1 VNGGSLDP
9 DDWAALRALAHR
21 ALDGSLDAL
30 AGIREGVPWQAIP
43 AEVRAAI
50 AGDPLPRA
58 ASDPADVYAAFAEQ
72 IAPYAVDN
80 RHPRFFGW
88 VHGAGTPAGIIAGL
102 LAAGMNANVGGR
114 DHAAVEVERRVIRW
128 WCELFGLPDSASG
141 ILTTG
146 TSMANLIAVL
156 VARRHALGAAVRADG
171 VAHAAEL
178 TAYTSTE
185 AHGSVAR
192 AFDVAGLGSA
202 ALRAIPVDTA
212 LRIDLA
218 ALRAALG
225 ADRGAGKQPFMLI
238 ATAGS
243 ASTGAIDDLHALA
256 DYAHAEGLWFHVD
269 GAFGALAQLAP
280 AHRLLIAG
288 IERADSIAFDLHK
301 WLHVPY
307 DAGAV
312 LVRDG
317 ALHAATFADHAP
329 YLARTERGTAAG
341 QPWFTDFGP
350 ELSRGFRALGVWFT
364 MKTYGLDRFGALIDA
379 QCALAAALGERIDAE
394 PLLELLAPVTLNI
407 VCFRYAPAS
416 LDIASSDAL
425 NGRIVVELQE
435 RGIAVPSTTR
445 VGGRLAIRLNIMNH
459 RTTADDL
466 EQTLAAVLAIGAEA
480 LKADR
485 VPGNTPLR

>member
-1 VNGGSLDP
+1 MDLDP
-9 DDWAALRALAHR
+9 SDWAAFRALAHR
-21 ALDGSLDAL
+21 ALDETLDDVGA
-30 AGIREGVPWQAIP
+30 IRERPPWRAIP
-43 AEVRAAI
+43 AGVRASIGA
-50 AGDPLPRA
+50 DPLPRA
-58 ASDPADVYAAFAEQ
+58 ASDPAAVYAAFAEQ

-128 WCELFGLPDSASG
+128 WCEVFGLPPGASG

-146 TSMANLIAVL
+146 TSMANLIGVL
-156 VARRHALGAAVRADG
+156 VARRAACGADVRTAGVPASLGLCG
-171 VAHAAEL
+171 
-178 TAYTSTE
+178 YTSTE

-202 ALRAIPVDTA
+202 ALRAIAVDGA
-212 LRIDLA
+212 LRLDVRALKVQIA
-218 ALRAALG
+218 ADRAAG
-225 ADRGAGKQPFMLI
+225 QRPFIVI

-243 ASTGAIDDLHALA
+243 ASSGAVDDLAALA
-256 DYAHAEGLWFHVD
+256 ECARAEGLWFHVD
-269 GAFGALAQLAP
+269 GAFGALAVLAP
-280 AHRLLIAG
+280 HLRPLVAG

-329 YLARTERGTAAG
+329 YLARAQRGTAAG
-341 QPWFTDFGP
+341 EPWFTDFGP

-364 MKTYGLDRFGALIDA
+364 MKTYGLDRFGELILR
-379 QCALAAALGERIDAE
+379 QCALARALGDRIAATP
-394 PLLELLAPVTLNI
+394 PLQLLAPVTLNI
-407 VCFRYAPAS
+407 VCFRYAAP
-416 LDIASSDAL
+416 LDDAACDAL
-425 NGRIVVELQE
+425 NARIVIELQE

-445 VGGRLAIRLNIMNH
+445 IGGKLAIRLNVMNH
-459 RTTADDL
+459 RTAQADLD
-466 EQTLAAVLAIGAEA
+466 AVFSAVLSIAKELERAPA
-480 LKADR
+480 
-485 VPGNTPLR
+485 